1 MSTVMMWLCLK
12 GKSPYL
18 RNFFKYI
25 MIKQI
30 YNATFII
37 TKFKLGLPASTDQK
51 IYLLGRES
59 QGNPQIQGLPLLQ
72 SELKGQHGQLGKI
85 LSQNSKQKA
94 RTIGQW

>member
-25 MIKQI
+25 MMKQI
-30 YNATFII
+30 YNVTFII

-51 IYLLGRES
+51 IYLLGRD
-59 QGNPQIQGLPLLQ
+59 PQIQGLPLLQ
-72 SELKGQHGQLGKI
+72 SELKGQHGQLRKI